1 MIRFNAV
8 SKIYADAGAAPVA
21 ALAGCDLSVA
31 RGEFVM
37 VVGPSGSG
45 KSTLLVTAGG
55 MLAPTEGTVRFG
67 DAEVYALSQSE
78 RAALRRTRLGFVF
91 QTFNLIPYLSCDENV
106 ALPALL
112 AGRPR
117 KAAFERAGALL
128 EQLSL
133 GGRRTHR
140 PSELSVGERQ
150 RTAICRSLINEPEV
164 VFADEPTGN
173 LDSRMT
179 GEVMDIL
186 CRLNA
191 GGQTILMATHDP
203 RLAGRGTRIL
213 SLENGRIVE
222 DRKVREA
229 AAR

>member
-1 MIRFNAV
+1 
-8 SKIYADAGAAPVA
+8 
-21 ALAGCDLSVA
+21 
-31 RGEFVM
+31 
-37 VVGPSGSG
+37 